1 LEQFPLERLVAMP
14 LLPTLEAALLP
25 SLISSFLVAT
35 LERRDRLALLGL
47 LALLGPLAFLDLLA
61 RLGRLEPLALQ
72 QPLTLALSPQE
83 RPDRL
88 PLLQTLGTA
97 ALLFLLS
104 TFLGETLAKQG
115 QVELLDRLDFLDLLA
130 PLDLL
135 GRLDHLEPLD
145 SLGRLDFLDRLDCL
159 AWWRLLFQLFIV
171 QALKQLASL
180 LPLLVV
186 TARCQPLTRL
196 SLMAWLVALQPTAQ
210 TQRC

>member
-14 LLPTLEAALLP
+14 LSPTLEAALLP

-35 LERRDRLALLGL
+35 LERRDHPALLDH
-47 LALLGPLAFLDLLA
+47 LAFLDLLA

-72 QPLTLALSPQE
+72 QLLTLALSPQE

-88 PLLQTLGTA
+88 PLLQTLGIA

-130 PLDLL
+130 
-135 GRLDHLEPLD
+135 
-145 SLGRLDFLDRLDCL
+145 CL

-196 SLMAWLVALQPTAQ
+196 SLTAWLVALPPIVQ

>member
-130 PLDLL
+130 PLA
-135 GRLDHLEPLD
+135 
-145 SLGRLDFLDRLDCL
+145 FLDRLDCL
-159 AWWRLLFQLFIV
+159 AWWRLLSQLFIV